1 MPSCRLARPPVV
13 PVQSRPGG
21 CGQALHAAAEKKV
34 KKRKSGAIQPHY
46 LSIFRIRNNVGSS
59 SLDVDGTG
67 GGEPASC
74 TVIVTHCA
82 DEAHKD
88 RVAH

>member
-1 MPSCRLARPPVV
+1 MAAIVTPNPAVRRKLAAQRLEGTR
-13 PVQSRPGG
+13 
-21 CGQALHAAAEKKV
+21 KKV
-34 KKRKSGAIQPHY
+34 KKRKSGAIQFHY
-46 LSIFRIRNNVGSS
+46 LSIFKIRNNAGSS
-59 SLDVDGTG
+59 SLDVDGVG

>member
-1 MPSCRLARPPVV
+1 MAAIVTPNPVV
-13 PVQSRPGG
+13 RRK
-21 CGQALHAAAEKKV
+21 LAAQRLENTRKKV